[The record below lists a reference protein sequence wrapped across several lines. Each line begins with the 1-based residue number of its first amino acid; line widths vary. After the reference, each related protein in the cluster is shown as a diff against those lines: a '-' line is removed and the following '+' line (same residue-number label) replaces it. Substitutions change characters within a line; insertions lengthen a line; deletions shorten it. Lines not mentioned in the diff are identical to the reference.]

1 MSDNNNFKELVL
13 EIADDPEIARE
24 TSVELANYQNLNLIE
39 KSKLGET
46 IVIERRLFK
55 KAGEV
60 LVNTI
65 FSQNAEIEGLRHQM
79 GNDNVD
85 ESRLDIFVEDKNDT
99 YEFNKKCDV
108 VKNIIKRQKESVKSA
123 LKF

>member
-24 TSVELANYQNLNLIE
+24 TNVGLSNFQKLNLLE

-65 FSQNAEIEGLRHQM
+65 FNQNAQIEGLRNQI

-99 YEFNKKCDV
+99 YDFNKKCDV
-108 VKNIIKRQKESVKSA
+108 VRNILRQQKGSVKSA
-123 LKF
+123 LTF